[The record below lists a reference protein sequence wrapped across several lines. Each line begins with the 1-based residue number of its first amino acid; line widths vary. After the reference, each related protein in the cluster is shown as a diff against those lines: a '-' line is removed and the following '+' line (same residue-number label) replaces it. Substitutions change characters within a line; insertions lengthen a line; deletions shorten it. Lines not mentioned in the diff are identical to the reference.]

1 MSLNALG
8 LSWHDIVI
16 LIMSPILA
24 MIVAGAR
31 AASILNPLE
40 DAPSDEEFRITYRKV
55 DWTFG
60 WIVFGALSG
69 FLVALLF
76 VGAVKED
83 IGSLGRVLAIAML
96 SGYLGPQL
104 WNKQEKLV
112 LHLIDRKIKE
122 LSPISQV
129 EAKKQ
134 NQSDA

>member
-1 MSLNALG
+1 MSLDTLG
-8 LSWHDIVI
+8 LSWHDVI
-16 LIMSPILA
+16 LLIGSPILA
-24 MIVAGAR
+24 MTVAWAR
-31 AASILNPLE
+31 ASSLLNPLE
-40 DAPSDEEFRITYRKV
+40 DAPSDEKLRITYRKI
-55 DWTFG
+55 DWTLG

-122 LSPISQV
+122 LSPIAQA
-129 EAKKQ
+129 EANKQ
-134 NQSDA
+134 NQADA

>member
-1 MSLNALG
+1 MSLDTLG
-8 LSWHDIVI
+8 LSLYDVI
-16 LIMSPILA
+16 LLIASPILA
-24 MIVAGAR
+24 TIVAWAR
-31 AASILNPLE
+31 ASSILNPLE
-40 DAPSDEEFRITYRKV
+40 DVPSDEKFRISYRKV
-55 DWTFG
+55 DWTLG
-60 WIVFGALSG
+60 WMVFGALSG

-122 LSPISQV
+122 LSPIAQP
-129 EAKKQ
+129 EANKQ